1 MSLTTI
7 HMGKRAL
14 GLDDETY
21 RALLFRLTGKQSAR
35 DLNFSEQRLVVHEM
49 KACGFKPKGK
59 QLEGK
64 YAKKLQ
70 ALWIA
75 GWNLGIIRDRSD
87 KALLSFVKRQTGI
100 DHIRFLRDGDDASKA
115 IEALKGW
122 LQREGG
128 VDWKEKK
135 IQDSL
140 GKRLGGNKPGYLIL
154 RAQWKRLHPNA
165 VFDPVSDLEDFAQ
178 SVLAVSGKA
187 FCEMDA
193 RDFCQVMNV
202 WGRKIRKSI
211 KSEG

>member
-1 MSLTTI
+1 MSLAVL

-21 RALLFRLTGKQSAR
+21 RALLYRLTGKQSAK
-35 DLNFSEQRLVVHEM
+35 DLDFLEKRLVVAEM
-49 KACGFKPKGK
+49 KAFGFEPNVKR
-59 QLEGK
+59 LEGK

-87 KALLSFVKRQTGI
+87 KALLAFVKRQTGI
-100 DHIRFLRDGDDASKA
+100 DHIRFLRDNDDAGKA

-128 VDWKEKK
+128 VDWKGKK
-135 IQDSL
+135 IQDSWQ
-140 GKRLGGNKPGYLIL
+140 KMPGYLIL
-154 RAQWKRLHPNA
+154 RAQWKCLNPDA
-165 VFDPVSDLEDFAQ
+165 VFDVEAFHQ
-178 SVLAVSGKA
+178 SVMVLSGKA
-187 FCEMDA
+187 LGEMSGG
-193 RDFCQVMNV
+193 DFRQVMNV
-202 WGRKIRKSI
+202 WGRKIRKSV

>member
-1 MSLTTI
+1 MSLAVL

-21 RALLFRLTGKQSAR
+21 RALLYRLTGKQSAK
-35 DLNFSEQRLVVHEM
+35 DLNFLEKRLVVAEM
-49 KACGFKPKGK
+49 KACGFEPNVKR
-59 QLEGK
+59 LEGK

-87 KALLSFVKRQTGI
+87 KALLAFVKRQTGI
-100 DHIRFLRDGDDASKA
+100 DHIRFLRDSDDACRA

-128 VDWKEKK
+128 VDWKGKK
-135 IQDSL
+135 IQDSWQ
-140 GKRLGGNKPGYLIL
+140 KMPGYLIL
-154 RAQWKRLHPNA
+154 CAQWKRLNPDA
-165 VFDPVSDLEDFAQ
+165 VFDVESFHQ
-178 SVLAVSGKA
+178 SVMALSGKA
-187 FCEMDA
+187 LGEMSGG
-193 RDFCQVMNV
+193 DFREVMNV
-202 WGRKIRKSI
+202 WGRKIRKSV

>member
-1 MSLTTI
+1 MSLAVL

-21 RALLFRLTGKQSAR
+21 RALLYRLTGKQSAK
-35 DLNFSEQRLVVHEM
+35 DLNFLEKRLVVAEM
-49 KACGFKPKGK
+49 KACGFEPNGK
-59 QLEGK
+59 RLEGK

-87 KALLSFVKRQTGI
+87 KALLAFVKRQTGI
-100 DHIRFLRDGDDASKA
+100 DHIRFLRDSDDACRA

-128 VDWKEKK
+128 VDWKGKK
-135 IQDSL
+135 IQDTWQ
-140 GKRLGGNKPGYLIL
+140 KMPGYLIL
-154 RAQWKRLHPNA
+154 CAQWKCLNPDA
-165 VFDPVSDLEDFAQ
+165 VFDVEAFHQ
-178 SVLAVSGKA
+178 SVMALSGKA
-187 FCEMDA
+187 LGEMSGG
-193 RDFCQVMNV
+193 DFREVMNV
-202 WGRKIRKSI
+202 WGRKIRKSV

>member
-1 MSLTTI
+1 MSLAAI

-21 RALLFRLTGKQSAR
+21 RALLFRLTGKQSAK
-35 DLNFSEQRLVVHEM
+35 DLSVSEQRLVMQEM
-49 KACGFKPKGK
+49 RAYGGGVNGK
-59 QLEGK
+59 LLRGK

-70 ALWIA
+70 GLWIA
-75 GWNLGIIRDRSD
+75 GWNLGIIRDRCD
-87 KALLSFVKRQTGI
+87 KALLAFVKRQTGI
-100 DHIRFLRDGDDASKA
+100 DHIRFVRDSDDAAKA
-115 IEALKGW
+115 IEALKSW

-128 VDWKEKK
+128 VDWRGKSR
-135 IQDSL
+135 QDLWGIHPSIA
-140 GKRLGGNKPGYLIL
+140 IL
-154 RAQWKRLHPNA
+154 CAQWKRLHPNA

>member
-1 MSLTTI
+1 MSLAVL

-21 RALLFRLTGKQSAR
+21 RALLYRLTGKQSAK
-35 DLNFSEQRLVVHEM
+35 DLSVLEKRLVVAEM
-49 KACGFKPKGK
+49 KACGFEPNVKR
-59 QLEGK
+59 LEGK

-87 KALLSFVKRQTGI
+87 KALLAFVKRQTGI
-100 DHIRFLRDGDDASKA
+100 DHIRFLRDSDDACRA

-128 VDWKEKK
+128 VDWKGKK
-135 IQDSL
+135 IQDSWQ
-140 GKRLGGNKPGYLIL
+140 KMPGYLIL
-154 RAQWKRLHPNA
+154 CAQWKCLNPDA
-165 VFDPVSDLEDFAQ
+165 VFDLGAFHQ
-178 SVLAVSGKA
+178 SVMALSGKA
-187 FCEMDA
+187 LGEMNGG
-193 RDFCQVMNV
+193 DFREVMNV
-202 WGRKIRKSI
+202 WGRKIRKGV

>member
-1 MSLTTI
+1 MSLAVL

-21 RALLFRLTGKQSAR
+21 RALLYRLTGKQSAK
-35 DLNFSEQRLVVHEM
+35 DLDFLEKRLVVAEM
-49 KACGFKPKGK
+49 KACGFEPNVKR
-59 QLEGK
+59 LEGK

-87 KALLSFVKRQTGI
+87 KALLAFVKRQTGI
-100 DHIRFLRDGDDASKA
+100 DHIRFLRDSDDACRA

-128 VDWKEKK
+128 VDWKGKK
-135 IQDSL
+135 IQDSWQ
-140 GKRLGGNKPGYLIL
+140 KMPGYLIL
-154 RAQWKRLHPNA
+154 CAQWKRLNPDA
-165 VFDPVSDLEDFAQ
+165 VFDVEAFHQ
-178 SVLAVSGKA
+178 SVMALSGKA
-187 FCEMDA
+187 LGEMDGG
-193 RDFCQVMNV
+193 DFREVMNV
-202 WGRKIRKSI
+202 WGRKIRKSV

>member
-1 MSLTTI
+1 MSLAVL

-21 RALLFRLTGKQSAR
+21 RALLYRLTGKQSAK
-35 DLNFSEQRLVVHEM
+35 DLNYSEKRLVVAEM
-49 KACGFKPKGK
+49 KACGFKPNVKR
-59 QLEGK
+59 LEGK

-87 KALLSFVKRQTGI
+87 KALLAFVKRQTGV
-100 DHIRFLRDGDDASKA
+100 DHVRFLRDSDDACRA

-128 VDWKEKK
+128 VDWKGKK
-135 IQDSL
+135 IQDSWQ
-140 GKRLGGNKPGYLIL
+140 KMPGYLIL
-154 RAQWKRLHPNA
+154 RAQWKRLNPDA
-165 VFDPVSDLEDFAQ
+165 VFDPVFDLGAFHQ
-178 SVLAVSGKA
+178 SVMALSGKTLG
-187 FCEMDA
+187 EMNGG
-193 RDFCQVMNV
+193 DFREVMNV
-202 WGRKIRKSI
+202 WGRKIRKGV

>member
-1 MSLTTI
+1 MSLAVL

-21 RALLFRLTGKQSAR
+21 RALLYRLTGKQSAK
-35 DLNFSEQRLVVHEM
+35 DLNFSEKHLVIAEM
-49 KACGFKPKGK
+49 KACGFKPNGK
-59 QLEGK
+59 RLEGK

-87 KALLSFVKRQTGI
+87 KALLAFVKRQTGI
-100 DHIRFLRDGDDASKA
+100 DHIRFLRDSDDACRA

-128 VDWKEKK
+128 VDWKGKK
-135 IQDSL
+135 IQDSWQ
-140 GKRLGGNKPGYLIL
+140 KMPGYLIL
-154 RAQWKRLHPNA
+154 CAQWKCLNPDA
-165 VFDPVSDLEDFAQ
+165 VFDVESFHQ
-178 SVLAVSGKA
+178 SVMALSGKA
-187 FCEMDA
+187 LGEMSGG
-193 RDFCQVMNV
+193 DFREVMNV
-202 WGRKIRKSI
+202 WGRKIRKGV

>member
-1 MSLTTI
+1 MSLAAI

-21 RALLFRLTGKQSAR
+21 RALLYRLTGKQSAK
-35 DLNFSEQRLVVHEM
+35 DLSVLEKRLVVAEM
-49 KACGFKPKGK
+49 KAFGFEPNVKL
-59 QLEGK
+59 LEGK

-87 KALLSFVKRQTGI
+87 KALLAFVKRQTGI
-100 DHIRFLRDGDDASKA
+100 DHIRFLRDSDDACRA

-128 VDWKEKK
+128 VDWKGKNRE
-135 IQDSL
+135 DSW
-140 GKRLGGNKPGYLIL
+140 RNKPSISIL
-154 RAQWKRLHPNA
+154 CAQWKCLNPDA
-165 VFDPVSDLEDFAQ
+165 VFDLGAFHQ
-178 SVLAVSGKA
+178 SVMALSGKA
-187 FCEMDA
+187 LGEMSGG
-193 RDFCQVMNV
+193 DFREVMNV
-202 WGRKIRKSI
+202 WGRKIRKGV

>member
-1 MSLTTI
+1 MSLAVL

-21 RALLFRLTGKQSAR
+21 RALLYRLTGKQSAK
-35 DLNFSEQRLVVHEM
+35 DLDFLEKRLVVAEM
-49 KACGFKPKGK
+49 KAFGFEPNVKR
-59 QLEGK
+59 LEGK

-87 KALLSFVKRQTGI
+87 KALLTFVKRQTGV
-100 DHIRFLRDGDDASKA
+100 DHIRFLRDSDDACRA

-128 VDWKEKK
+128 VDWKGKK
-135 IQDSL
+135 IQDSWQ
-140 GKRLGGNKPGYLIL
+140 KMPGYLIL
-154 RAQWKRLHPNA
+154 RAQWKCLNPDA
-165 VFDPVSDLEDFAQ
+165 VFDVEAFHQ
-178 SVLAVSGKA
+178 SVMVLSGKA
-187 FCEMDA
+187 LGEMSGG
-193 RDFCQVMNV
+193 DFRQVMNV
-202 WGRKIRKSI
+202 WGRKIRKSV

>member
-1 MSLTTI
+1 MSLAVL

-21 RALLFRLTGKQSAR
+21 RALLYRLTGKQSAK
-35 DLNFSEQRLVVHEM
+35 DLDFLEKRLVVAEM
-49 KACGFKPKGK
+49 KACGFEPNVKR
-59 QLEGK
+59 LEGK

-87 KALLSFVKRQTGI
+87 KALLAFVKRQTGV
-100 DHIRFLRDGDDASKA
+100 DHIRFLRDSDDACRA

-128 VDWKEKK
+128 VDWKGKK
-135 IQDSL
+135 IQDSWQ
-140 GKRLGGNKPGYLIL
+140 KMPGYLIL
-154 RAQWKRLHPNA
+154 RAQWKCLNPDA
-165 VFDPVSDLEDFAQ
+165 VFDVEAFHQ
-178 SVLAVSGKA
+178 SVMVLSGKA
-187 FCEMDA
+187 LGEMSGG
-193 RDFCQVMNV
+193 DFRQVMNV
-202 WGRKIRKSI
+202 WGRKIRKSV

>member
-1 MSLTTI
+1 MSLAAI

-21 RALLFRLTGKQSAR
+21 RALLYRLTGKQSAK
-35 DLNFSEQRLVVHEM
+35 DLNFSEKHLVIAEM
-49 KACGFKPKGK
+49 KAFGFEPNGK
-59 QLEGK
+59 RLEGK

-87 KALLSFVKRQTGI
+87 KALLAFVKRQTGI
-100 DHIRFLRDGDDASKA
+100 DHIRFLRDSDDASKA

-128 VDWKEKK
+128 VDWREKNR
-135 IQDSL
+135 QDSWGRNL
-140 GKRLGGNKPGYLIL
+140 SLCIL
-154 RAQWKRLHPNA
+154 CAQWKGLNQSA
-165 VFDPVSDLEDFAQ
+165 LFDVEAFHQ
-178 SVLAVSGKA
+178 SVMAVSGQALSK
-187 FCEMDA
+187 MSGG
-193 RDFCQVMNV
+193 DFIRVMNV
-202 WGRKIRKSI
+202 WGRKIRKGV